1 MATVTYNTRFNPTVN
16 GDIHLG
22 HLYMALVNEAEAH
35 DNGGK
40 FTLRFENNQKEWVYR
55 VEEDH
60 RQIYMASILDDLL
73 WMNIKIDDVLYQS
86 QMEDDYRRLLN
97 HLNGTT
103 DLFVQDRFM
112 FDNQPELTWT
122 NAVPYP
128 YAPYLTAE
136 KVLLDCMS
144 YINLLI
150 RGEDLITEFSLYSY
164 FCEIWGLPK
173 VRQVYLPR
181 LRVEPNNELQTE
193 VSKAT
198 GNFKVKGYREH
209 GYSAVELKEKL
220 AEACLIDPQGKWLLK
235 NIKARPIWNG

>member
-1 MATVTYNTRFNPTVN
+1 
-16 GDIHLG
+16 
-22 HLYMALVNEAEAH
+22 
-35 DNGGK
+35 
-40 FTLRFENNQKEWVYR
+40 
-55 VEEDH
+55 
-60 RQIYMASILDDLL
+60 MASILDDLL
-73 WMNIKIDDVLYQS
+73 WMDIKVDDVLYQS

-112 FDNQPELTWT
+112 FDNQPELTYT

-150 RGEDLITEFSLYSY
+150 RGDDLITEFSLYTY
-164 FCEIWGLPK
+164 FCDLWGLPK
-173 VRQVYLPR
+173 PRQVYLPR
-181 LRVEPNNELQTE
+181 LRIENGKELQSE

-198 GNFKVKGYREH
+198 GSYKVKGYRER
-209 GYSAVELKEKL
+209 GYSADELKANL
-220 AEACLIDPQGKWLLK
+220 AEACLIDPNKGWLLK
-235 NIKARPIWNG
+235 NIKARPVWNG